1 MMKLHGRTIRSI
13 AALSA
18 ASLFAQPLMVAPG
31 AQACASQQIT
41 GVGTNAVSAPC
52 AIHAPEMMAPALPL
66 PYSLLSIAL
75 LPITALSPAMIETQR
90 GAIEQ
95 IMIELGE
102 DEDQAHQMAT
112 ELTAE
117 DLAVLLANPKMMRKA
132 GDLEMILVAVLIVGG
147 IVALALAADSAVI
160 ISN

>member
-1 MMKLHGRTIRSI
+1 MQGRTIRSI
-13 AALSA
+13 AALSV
-18 ASLFAQPLMVAPG
+18 ASLIAQPLNVALG
-31 AQACASQQIT
+31 AQACL
-41 GVGTNAVSAPC
+41 VSAVEADPSP
-52 AIHAPEMMAPALPL
+52 IVSPAVPL
-66 PYSLLSIAL
+66 PVPPFPGSVLQIAL

-102 DEDQAHQMAT
+102 DEDRAHQMAT

-132 GDLEMILVAVLIVGG
+132 GDLGMILVAVLIVGG
-147 IVALALAADSAVI
+147 IVALALAADSSTVI
-160 ISN
+160 ITT